1 MDYETAAPKGRR
13 SFLYLRVWLGY
24 DLCYNGLMFH

>member
-1 MDYETAAPKGRR
+1 MDYKIAARKDGG
-13 SFLYLRVWLGY
+13 FFYLRVWLGY